1 MTTMVADRVDSPVG
15 RSGPASVPARTCI
28 GCRVVAAKSDLLRVV
43 AVQTPAGTFAEID
56 RRARRPG
63 RGAYLHPDRA
73 CLDLAVRRR
82 AFPRAFRV
90 PGPIDL
96 DALLGEVGTST
107 ATQEPR
113 GDTGN
118 STRPTQG
125 G

>member
-1 MTTMVADRVDSPVG
+1 MAADRVDSRVG

-28 GCRVVAAKSDLLRVV
+28 GCRVAAAKSDLLRVV

-56 RRARRPG
+56 HPARRPG

-82 AFPRAFRV
+82 AFPRALRV
-90 PGPIDL
+90 PGPIHL
-96 DALLGEVGTST
+96 DGLVGDFEAST
-107 ATQEPR
+107 APEEPR
-113 GDTGN
+113 RSAGN
-118 STRPTQG
+118 RRRPTQG

>member
-1 MTTMVADRVDSPVG
+1 MAADRVDSPVG
-15 RSGPASVPARTCI
+15 RSRSASVPARTCI
-28 GCRVVAAKSDLLRVV
+28 GCRAVAAKSDLLRVV

-82 AFPRAFRV
+82 AFPRALRV

-96 DALLGEVGTST
+96 DAVL
-107 ATQEPR
+107 
-113 GDTGN
+113 
-118 STRPTQG
+118 
-125 G
+125 